1 MTLDRDF
8 DLILSCLRTRL
19 GITEANT
26 LRERIA
32 AAAGCAAFPHIARRH
47 GVLPLVH
54 AALESACPDLVPDGV
69 LREMR
74 IFCAANARRNEEL
87 AGELL
92 RVLGLFEAH
101 AVRAVP
107 FKGPLLA
114 QMLYGSAA
122 LRQIQDL
129 DIVVPPDEAR
139 EAVAVL
145 LSAGYQ
151 RQEPAGSHEH
161 RSIFDSGKDLLF
173 VRPDRAICVELH
185 WRFSEDGF
193 NLALDSGELWRRLES
208 TQFQGVSV
216 RCLPPEDLLL
226 LLCVHGARHQWRLL
240 KWISDIAALVRQDH
254 LDWALVS
261 DRARSLHIE
270 RIVRT
275 GLLLA
280 EELLGA
286 ATSSANIPDPAARQL
301 AREVMAQL
309 SRVQSPADAARYSFQ
324 LRSRERLRDRLPIFR
339 QFVAARLRPT
349 ARDRESLR
357 LPPFL
362 GFVYFLRRPARLA
375 AMYGWRPVRDVL
387 AALLRPGAA
396 PP

>member
-1 MTLDRDF
+1 VTLDRDF
-8 DLILSCLRTRL
+8 DLIFSCLRTSL
-19 GITEANT
+19 GLDAAHT
-26 LRERIA
+26 LRERA
-32 AAAGCAAFPHIARRH
+32 SGAAGCSGFPHIARRH

-92 RVLGLFEAH
+92 RLLALFETH
-101 AVRAVP
+101 AVRAMP
-107 FKGPLLA
+107 FKGPVLA

-122 LRQIQDL
+122 LRQISDL

-139 EAVAVL
+139 QAAAAL
-145 LSAGYQ
+145 LSAGYR
-151 RQEPAGSHEH
+151 RQEPPGSHEH
-161 RSIFDSGKDLLF
+161 RSLFDSGKDLIF

-208 TQFQGVSV
+208 TGFCGASV
-216 RCLPPEDLLL
+216 RSLQPEDLLL
-226 LLCVHGARHQWRLL
+226 VLCVHGARHQWRLL
-240 KWISDIAALVRQDH
+240 KWICDIAALIRQDR

-261 DRARSLHIE
+261 SRAVSLHIE

-275 GLLLA
+275 GLLLT
-280 EELLGA
+280 EELLGVA
-286 ATSSANIPDPAARQL
+286 APLASAPDPVARQL
-301 AREVMAQL
+301 AREVAAQF
-309 SRVQSPADAARYSFQ
+309 SRDQSPTDAARYSFQ
-324 LRSRERLRDRLPIFR
+324 LRSRERLRDRFPAFR
-339 QFVAARLRPT
+339 QFVAARLKPT
-349 ARDRESLR
+349 SRDTESLR
-357 LPPFL
+357 LPPLLSFI
-362 GFVYFLRRPARLA
+362 YFLWRPARLA
-375 AMYGWRPVRDVL
+375 AKYGWRPVRDVL